1 MSAFDPRRTFD
12 ESLIRSAGQN
22 PCESGKIIERLFV
35 VGGLAMQIDFENAG
49 RYLAA
54 NVSGPYSLQGM
65 RELIDQ
71 IAEESAKRRLE
82 RVLVDVSHMT
92 GDAPTVERY
101 QYAQYAA
108 ARLHRDVQ
116 KCAACAGSGQRL
128 EPFTEVVA
136 QNRGLQLRVFRERAE
151 AVGWLTADTGS

>member
-1 MSAFDPRRTFD
+1 
-12 ESLIRSAGQN
+12 
-22 PCESGKIIERLFV
+22 
-35 VGGLAMQIDFENAG
+35 MQIDFENAG

-71 IAEESAKRRLE
+71 IAEESANRKLE

-92 GDAPTVERY
+92 GDAPNMERY

-108 ARLHRDVQ
+108 ERLHRDVR
-116 KCAACAGSGQRL
+116 KCAACAGSGQRV

-136 QNRGLQLRVFRERAE
+136 QNRGLQLRVFGERAE
-151 AVGWLTADTGS
+151 AVGWLTADTC

>member
-1 MSAFDPRRTFD
+1 
-12 ESLIRSAGQN
+12 
-22 PCESGKIIERLFV
+22 
-35 VGGLAMQIDFENAG
+35 MQIHFENAG
-49 RYLAA
+49 PYLAA

-71 IAEESAKRRLE
+71 IAKESAKRKLQ

-92 GDAPTVERY
+92 GDAPTLERY
-101 QYAQYAA
+101 EYAQYAA
-108 ARLHRDVQ
+108 ARLQGDVQ

-136 QNRGLQLRVFRERAE
+136 RNRGLQLRVFRERAE
-151 AVGWLTADTGS
+151 AVGWLTAADTGS